1 MSKLHYLTALL
12 FIIFLAIASTWVFE
26 SIKNSPI
33 LNDEVPR
40 HVPDYFLENFTAT
53 TTNIEGKLA
62 YKVSGL
68 HLEHYPDDNSL
79 KLTQAIFSLYE
90 DERISWTVRANE
102 ALIFQDSQ
110 KVYLSGN
117 VAMDQFPNKKEKKR
131 PIKLRTEQLF
141 IDMKKKIATTKS
153 KIKFTQGTN
162 RIQGIGMNADMQ
174 KNKIEFM
181 SQVRSRYVS
190 P

>member
-12 FIIFLAIASTWVFE
+12 FIILLAIASTWVFE

-33 LNDEVPR
+33 LNDEVLR
-40 HVPDYFLENFTAT
+40 HDPDYFLENFTAT
-53 TTNIEGKLA
+53 TTNVEGKLA
-62 YKVSGL
+62 YKVSGTY
-68 HLEHYPDDNSL
+68 LEHYPDDNSL
-79 KLTQAIFSLYE
+79 KLIQAVFSFYE
-90 DERISWTVRANE
+90 NERINWTVRANE
-102 ALIFQDSQ
+102 AVIFQDSQ

-117 VAMDQFPNKKEKKR
+117 VVMDQFPDQKENKR
-131 PIKLRTEQLF
+131 PLQLTTEQLF
-141 IDMKKKIATTKS
+141 IDMKKEIASTKS
-153 KIKFTQGTN
+153 KIKFTQAAN
-162 RIQGIGMNADMQ
+162 RIQGIGMNADMK